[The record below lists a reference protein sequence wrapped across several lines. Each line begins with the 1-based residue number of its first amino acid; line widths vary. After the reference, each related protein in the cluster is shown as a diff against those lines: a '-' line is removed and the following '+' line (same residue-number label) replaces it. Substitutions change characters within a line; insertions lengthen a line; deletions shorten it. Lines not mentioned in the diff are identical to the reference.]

1 MFEIKDIKTEII
13 TEEEFMQETSTIEL
27 AEKTNVFNR
36 VINFINS
43 KKNKKTFLK
52 DRLKNCI
59 GDADSGAINIELPP
73 VNPRDY
79 IDLLIKY
86 KANQAEYD
94 KMDRIDWSMVEA
106 KKAETNRRLKKVLDK

>member
-1 MFEIKDIKTEII
+1 MFEIKNIKTEII

-27 AEKTNVFNR
+27 VEKTDLLSKAKNL
-36 VINFINS
+36 IN
-43 KKNKKTFLK
+43 KRKNKKALLK

-59 GDADSGAINIELPP
+59 GDTDSNAINIDLPS

-79 IDLLIKY
+79 LDLLIKY

-94 KMDRIDWSMVEA
+94 KMDKVDWSMVEA
-106 KKAETNRRLKKVLDK
+106 KREQNNRRLKNVLNK